1 MAPNSS
7 CCSCYNTKQKYKCVH
22 AHAVHIH
29 MQTASCS
36 VRLFVSTVIWWAKH
50 QSWLFFRNLVVDT
63 HIVLA
68 DLADEV
74 LGFMHGSR
82 CWSEHRESLLVHL
95 IYCHTLKRSKQIS
108 SFNILLQSLYCVAD
122 WGGETHQKC
131 TCFCRVS
138 GWFSDSVKYKMLGLL
153 PVWACSLRRL

>member
-22 AHAVHIH
+22 AHARV
-29 MQTASCS
+29 QQPRVQSDSLSALWYG
-36 VRLFVSTVIWWAKH
+36 VLSTSH
-50 QSWLFFRNLVVDT
+50 DFFFFMNLVVDT

-68 DLADEV
+68 DLTDEV

-95 IYCHTLKRSKQIS
+95 IYCHTLKRSQQIS
-108 SFNILLQSLYCVAD
+108 SFNIVLQSLSCIAD
-122 WGGETHQKC
+122 WGKKTHPKC

-138 GWFSDSVKYKMLGLL
+138 GWFSDSVKYKIWGYML